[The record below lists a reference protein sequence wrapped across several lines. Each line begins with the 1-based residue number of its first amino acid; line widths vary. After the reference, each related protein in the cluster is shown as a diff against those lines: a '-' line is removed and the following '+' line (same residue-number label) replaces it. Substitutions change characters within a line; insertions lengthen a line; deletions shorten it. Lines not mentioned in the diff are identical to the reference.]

1 MLRWEIL
8 LRSQKI
14 NINKGFLFYSYYIGF
29 FYSNIF
35 PTNIG
40 GDIYRAYDLH
50 NNKHISLNKN
60 LSVIIMERLVS
71 VASASIYVLA
81 SFFIL
86 YKYLNLKIILS
97 LIVIPLLM
105 IILLLII
112 LKPKKF
118 KLDKIFTKYKK
129 ISTFQVK
136 FEQFRNSFMEFK
148 NKTKYIIFSLI
159 YCLISQFLFIA
170 CYFFAGLYSKLNLN
184 FLTFLFINPII
195 TLSANIPITI
205 GGIGVRENMAVIVL
219 KRFGAN
225 ESNAVIFAIVIL
237 SIILINAIIG
247 GILYIIKNIFY
258 KSKGF
263 L

>member
-8 LRSQKI
+8 LKAMKI
-14 NINKGFLFYSYYIGF
+14 YINKAFLLQSYFIGF

-50 NNKHISLNKN
+50 NNKKIDLNKN
-60 LSVIIMERLVS
+60 ISVIIIERLVS
-71 VASASIYVLA
+71 VASASIYVLI

-86 YKYLNLKIILS
+86 YKLLNIKIILS
-97 LIVIPLLM
+97 LTLIPV
-105 IILLLII
+105 IILILFLAI
-112 LKPKKF
+112 LKPAKF
-118 KLDKIFTKYKK
+118 KLDKLFLKSSKLNK
-129 ISTFQVK
+129 FQTK
-136 FEQFRNSFMEFK
+136 FENLRKSLLDFK
-148 NKTKYIIFSLI
+148 DKKKYIFLSFILS
-159 YCLISQFLFIA
+159 LISQTFFIG
-170 CYFFAGLYSKLNLN
+170 CYYFVNLYSKINLN

-205 GGIGVRENMAVIVL
+205 GGIGVRENVAVLIL
-219 KRFGAN
+219 QKFGAVQ
-225 ESNAVIFAIVIL
+225 SNSAIFAIVIL
-237 SIILINAIIG
+237 SIIIINAIIG

-258 KSKGF
+258 KSKGI